1 MSDPI
6 TTWFANFISST
17 RLLNTQGG
25 FVYAFLGLVGTLA
38 TNAAIE
44 PPPPHWWYASF
55 FTPPAIFGIGVMIAD
70 QGRIHI
76 APWFE
81 VKQVEQK
88 NQKHRAATSKVAW
101 ANLDS
106 VSQDEKGLFCILTR
120 VYECAIGLSS
130 KTATSA
136 QPSKLP

>member
-81 VKQVEQK
+81 VKQVEK
-88 NQKHRAATSKVAW
+88 K
-101 ANLDS
+101 
-106 VSQDEKGLFCILTR
+106 TR
-120 VYECAIGLSS
+120 NIEP
-130 KTATSA
+130 
-136 QPSKLP
+136 QPAK